1 MERGDE
7 HDTHTWSSIGWQAA
21 LLVRKL
27 RNQAPERGPMREAP
41 GQFREGVDLTK
52 RSPAPGMNRR
62 EAVIFRM
69 SAGPR

>member
-41 GQFREGVDLTK
+41 GQFREESSTTLK
-52 RSPAPGMNRR
+52 LPPAPGMNRR
-62 EAVIFRM
+62 EAV
-69 SAGPR
+69 